1 MPARLENGGA
11 FHAIFLA
18 SPLPTFLTRARDRV
32 IVEVNDAWVALLGYS
47 REEAVG
53 RTTLEL
59 GLWTDEVQRT
69 SIHEALRSNGRVSGV
84 EMQMRMR
91 GGRTCLVSIDAG
103 LELVQ
108 GEPFHWGFLRDIT
121 AERSLEDGF
130 VAGEMNHG

>member
-59 GLWTDEVQRT
+59 GLWTDEV
-69 SIHEALRSNGRVSGV
+69 
-84 EMQMRMR
+84 
-91 GGRTCLVSIDAG
+91 
-103 LELVQ
+103 
-108 GEPFHWGFLRDIT
+108 
-121 AERSLEDGF
+121 
-130 VAGEMNHG
+130 